1 MRRKT
6 LFFTL
11 PAREWMERPAPVQE
25 ALRAALAEVEGK
37 ARGNRLDP
45 TRVLE
50 RLIREVRAHPRAGLF
65 AMDARATPCRGRA
78 TTTWVLCGWYRH
90 GGILHL
96 RLVLHRERGGR
107 LPRFTFR
114 EDPYHR
120 WWCAPERTARV
131 LTRLAARTARRLQAL
146 GLPVP
151 TRGLDYYLGP
161 VTWWEAQARVAVI
174 RLLNDEATP
183 TFEVLVVTPFG
194 ARKGWSY
201 RSRQDLVPCLR
212 LALNL
217 PEAVVTRLVAGEMDA
232 AELAAEMVAT
242 RLQDV

>member
-37 ARGNRLDP
+37 ARENRLDP

-65 AMDARATPCRGRA
+65 AMEARETPCRDRA

-90 GGILHL
+90 GGVLHL
-96 RLVLHRERGGR
+96 RLVLTRERCRR
-107 LPRFTFR
+107 LPRIKFR
-114 EDPYHR
+114 GDALHR
-120 WWCAPERTARV
+120 WQCARERVERV
-131 LTRLAARTARRLQAL
+131 LARLAARTARRVQAL
-146 GLPVP
+146 GLTVP
-151 TRGLDYYLGP
+151 DLHLTHLGP
-161 VTWWEAQARVAVI
+161 IIWQSAKARVVVI
-174 RLLNDEATP
+174 RLLTFTATS
-183 TFEVLVVTPFG
+183 TNEVLVVTPFG
-194 ARKGWSY
+194 PGKGWYY

-217 PEAVVTRLVAGEMDA
+217 PETVVARLVAGEMDA
-232 AELAAEMVAT
+232 AELAAEMVAA